1 MQHAK
6 SATGAECK
14 TKTLQRVKVKHEIE
28 QYLKRV
34 QHEDTVQH
42 EKITT
47 QKSTTYN
54 WCNMKKVQHEK
65 IWISTVKYG
74 KSAQE

>member
-1 MQHAK
+1 MQDAK

-28 QYLKRV
+28 QYIKRV
-34 QHEDTVQH
+34 QHEDKVH

-47 QKSTTYN
+47 QKSATCN
-54 WCNMKKVQHEK
+54 WCNMKTVQHEK
-65 IWISTVKYG
+65 IYISTVK
-74 KSAQE
+74 

>member
-34 QHEDTVQH
+34 KHEDKIQD

-47 QKSTTYN
+47 QK
-54 WCNMKKVQHEK
+54 VQHEK
-65 IWISTVKYG
+65 SVAWKNINFNSEIRKKCTRIVRNG
-74 KSAQE
+74 

>member
-14 TKTLQRVKVKHEIE
+14 TKTLQRVKVKQEIE
-28 QYLKRV
+28 QYIKRM
-34 QHEDTVQH
+34 QQEDKVQH

-47 QKSTTYN
+47 QKSATCN

-65 IWISTVKYG
+65 I
-74 KSAQE
+74 